1 MNNKNFKKLLDDRIK
16 PLPNNIFIKN
26 LTDDYTIINDTK
38 NIITSQKDLLIKLD
52 KPNNFNNKYRA
63 ITDDRK
69 LEEDNR
75 EIEYKKYMDILME
88 QKRKTQELVN
98 RFNVK

>member
-52 KPNNFNNKYRA
+52 NPNNFNNKYRA